1 MFYQVPPQQF
11 KAFVV
16 PVEQNNIVFFNKLER
31 LDGLGGHGLDLLIM
45 VLKTELD
52 RPTQLGTGP

>member
-1 MFYQVPPQQF
+1 MLHRVPPQQF
-11 KAFVV
+11 KTIVV
-16 PVEQNNIVFFNKLER
+16 LVEQNSIVFFNELER

-52 RPTQLGTGP
+52 QPTQLGTGP